1 MTQGPA
7 VLPICSETTGWI
19 THPCSGLP
27 VALPGSPCIA
37 LVGDIPPMFPAA
49 AHLPPGKFS
58 VLPPSCPSCS
68 AYMCASCLVLA
79 TSSFLLPF
87 PVSSCY
93 LTGCTEIASPL
104 CCWHAEMSSRQ
115 GAALWFLPFLCPVG
129 NEVPSK
135 EHHELKPYV
144 HHLHVIDNQQALFE
158 LSHRI
163 EPRVWAYT
171 ASYNLVTAALWI
183 KWMFMPSMLLPYTRT
198 VYWVLSV
205 AHTTCTGKSG
215 RASKEAAHRAAG
227 QAWCCPCSSP
237 SRAVFFE
244 LKSLVSVKILFGP
257 V

>member
-1 MTQGPA
+1 MKNFSICLLHCCLSPSPKEMTQGPA

-115 GAALWFLPFLCPVG
+115 GAAL
-129 NEVPSK
+129 
-135 EHHELKPYV
+135 
-144 HHLHVIDNQQALFE
+144 
-158 LSHRI
+158 
-163 EPRVWAYT
+163 
-171 ASYNLVTAALWI
+171 
-183 KWMFMPSMLLPYTRT
+183 
-198 VYWVLSV
+198 
-205 AHTTCTGKSG
+205 
-215 RASKEAAHRAAG
+215 
-227 QAWCCPCSSP
+227 
-237 SRAVFFE
+237 
-244 LKSLVSVKILFGP
+244 
-257 V
+257 